1 MTFTVKYR
9 GADGAPV
16 SEAVEAANRADC
28 LAQMKARGVAVL
40 GVKEGNFAGKP
51 RKSRDSRD
59 SRDSR
64 NSRDSRKSRK
74 TITSTIIA
82 VVAVAAILGAGIW
95 WMMGRD
101 KAQPSPEPDLPKKTA
116 LAKEVKPA
124 AAPKPEQPKKRVP
137 QTREERLAWFE
148 KKYGTNIPENLKTTV
163 YFLKHPP
170 TTTYRPLPRPE
181 DIFKHQS
188 EKTIAAVLLHKPGAF
203 VMRRTVYDESFD
215 MDFRKSLEEPIIA
228 KDDDDE
234 ATKELKAA
242 VNDVK
247 AELAERM
254 RAGEKPSKIMTDTMD
269 TAYELGK
276 YSRNMETML
285 HEMSD
290 NPANTDKDIED
301 FVNAA
306 NKLLKEK
313 GAGEMEMPNFFRRQL
328 RLKMLAR
335 KAKKQ
340 NETKEKGKEQ

>member
-1 MTFTVKYR
+1 MRT
-9 GADGAPV
+9 
-16 SEAVEAANRADC
+16 EAVEAASRGEC
-28 LAQMKARGVAVL
+28 FTQMKAQGITPMS
-40 GVKEGNFAGKP
+40 VKEGNSVSRRDRRGRRDELGKNSHVERAEAGRGKGGRAGARPSRIAYILLIAFFA
-51 RKSRDSRD
+51 
-59 SRDSR
+59 
-64 NSRDSRKSRK
+64 
-74 TITSTIIA
+74 
-82 VVAVAAILGAGIW
+82 LAGGGVWW
-95 WMMGRD
+95 WMRSPRTATLPEDDGA
-101 KAQPSPEPDLPKKTA
+101 KKPSA

-163 YFLKHPP
+163 YFLKNPP

-215 MDFRKSLEEPIIA
+215 MDFQKALEEPIIE

-276 YSRNMETML
+276 YSRNLETML

-335 KAKKQ
+335 KAKMQ
-340 NETKEKGKEQ
+340 EETKEKGKDQ